1 MKRHLVTSAL
11 TVVLTLASV
20 AGYRAFAGEGQ
31 PNMREALHHLQEAKE
46 SLEKSTA
53 NKGGHREKALDMTQK
68 AIEEVKAG
76 IQFAEQ
82 K

>member
-1 MKRHLVTSAL
+1 MKRQFLTSAL
-11 TVVLTLASV
+11 TVVLTFAAL
-20 AGYRAFAGEGQ
+20 AGYRALAGEGQ

-46 SLEKSTA
+46 SLDKATA
-53 NKGGHREKALDMTQK
+53 NKGGHREKALELTQK

-76 IQFAEQ
+76 IQFADQ